1 MTIKEFAML
10 CNCNPQTLRYYD
22 KLDLLKP
29 AKVDSWTGYR
39 YYNESQALDFVKI
52 KNLQEADFSIKE
64 IKELLLKSDEEIYR
78 AFERKIKEQL
88 AKVEQIRKIQSTYLS
103 EKQTME
109 AKIREIK
116 NKVMESAAKYDPV
129 EEFGISREYYQK
141 LMGNVNDLFEKSI
154 RNMGHVDFTDVDW
167 EAAEHEEEQFQ
178 NPLESGEYV
187 IVFEKHG
194 WMKTKEVLEELPKIG
209 DADYFFYFEL
219 EKSKM
224 GNMAFCNVILGYAL
238 EENKGKKLNM
248 GCNCTDSKDGE
259 NHFWLLKKK

>member
-52 KNLQEADFSIKE
+52 KILQEADFSIKE

-116 NKVMESAAKYDPV
+116 NKVMESAAKYDP
-129 EEFGISREYYQK
+129 K
-141 LMGNVNDLFEKSI
+141 L
-154 RNMGHVDFTDVDW
+154 
-167 EAAEHEEEQFQ
+167 
-178 NPLESGEYV
+178 
-187 IVFEKHG
+187 
-194 WMKTKEVLEELPKIG
+194 
-209 DADYFFYFEL
+209 
-219 EKSKM
+219 
-224 GNMAFCNVILGYAL
+224 
-238 EENKGKKLNM
+238 
-248 GCNCTDSKDGE
+248 
-259 NHFWLLKKK
+259 